1 MSKPAKKLSALLGN
15 VLKGIALPAQVYSTN
30 DYTYPHASTRD
41 ALRGD
46 WERIGGD
53 FKTVIKRENGKTT
66 SR

>member
-1 MSKPAKKLSALLGN
+1 MSKPAKKLGSLIAH
-15 VLKGIALPAQVYSTN
+15 VLSGIALPAQVYSAN
-30 DYTYPHASTRD
+30 EYTYPHASTRD

-53 FKTVIKRENGKTT
+53 FKAVIKRENGKVT